1 MNQKVSLPYETCE
14 MKRGN
19 FQIPKEYHPNV
30 KYGFFRNLLFGKYT
44 PYYFKSFFAVSGKIL
59 GGFLL
64 FYYPL
69 DKIHCNIRRFK
80 RNLQKNN

>member
-44 PYYFKSFFAVSGKIL
+44 PYYVINK
-59 GGFLL
+59 
-64 FYYPL
+64 
-69 DKIHCNIRRFK
+69 
-80 RNLQKNN
+80 